1 MPAIGVF
8 PVKREYLACCL
19 RLMVLVNEN
28 KSWPQDMCHVKVLVA
43 SDLCMFC
50 LLSSIL
56 LSDGGDNAFMTNCI
70 DKEFGRIW
78 RELYEKGS

>member
-8 PVKREYLACCL
+8 PVKRENRVCCL
-19 RLMVLVNEN
+19 WLMVLAIEN
-28 KSWPQDMCHVKVLVA
+28 KSWLQEMCHVKVLVA

-56 LSDGGDNAFMTNCI
+56 FSECGDNAIMTNCI
-70 DKEFGRIW
+70 DTEFGEW
-78 RELYEKGS
+78 QEKGL